1 MNLPKFILSV
11 DGKYLIHAEPPFFI
25 ADIEGLYP
33 DITVKNYRWLCVISP
48 KQPELEKL
56 LTDVADYIANM

>member
-11 DGKYLIHAEPPFFI
+11 DGKYLIHAESPYFI

-48 KQPELEKL
+48 RQSELEKL
-56 LTDVADYIANM
+56 LLDVSNFITNM